1 MAFNPLNMSNR
12 SNSWTETYHPW
23 MDLLTDIL
31 RQAGLRRRL
40 LGHRQLAPLTPAHFP
55 CDRSMGFHVVLSG
68 RVRLQGDTLGAPLLL
83 EPGDVAWMSRGCLH
97 DLVALDPPGATVLS
111 GAYQFWHTP
120 VHPLFA
126 DLPPFTVLRAERMS
140 RLNPLALSIA
150 LLGEEVARPG
160 PGSETIVNGLMD
172 VGFTYLL
179 RELVDDVSDDAPGWR
194 LALRSGPVRQAV
206 ELMHADSARAWTLDQ
221 LAREVGLSRTAMA
234 QKFRDTMGD
243 TPLNYLRGLRMQ
255 KAMRML
261 SETED
266 TLETVAGEVGY
277 QDAFSFSK
285 VFKRTVG
292 MAPRDFRRSDA
303 ATRGADWR
311 L

>member
-1 MAFNPLNMSNR
+1 
-12 SNSWTETYHPW
+12 

-40 LGHRQLAPLTPAHFP
+40 LDRTVLAPLTPARFP
-55 CDRSMGFHVVLSG
+55 CDRSMGLHIVLSG
-68 RVRLQGDTLGAPLLL
+68 RVRVQGEALDAPLTL
-83 EPGDVAWMSRGCLH
+83 EAGDVAWMARGCLH
-97 DLVALDPPGATVLS
+97 ELVALDGPGASEGAGGAGATVLS
-111 GAYQFWHTP
+111 AAYQFWHTP

-126 DLPPFTVLRAERMS
+126 DLPPFTVLRAERLS
-140 RLNPLALSIA
+140 RLNPLALSIT
-150 LLGEEVARPG
+150 LLGEEAAQPG

-172 VGFTYLL
+172 VAFTYLL
-179 RELVDDVSDDAPGWR
+179 RTLVDEAAADAPGWR
-194 LALRSGPVRQAV
+194 RALRSDPVRQAV
-206 ELMHADSARAWTLDQ
+206 ELMHADPTRAWTLEQ
-221 LAREVGLSRTAMA
+221 LAREVGLSRTALA
-234 QKFRDTMGD
+234 EKFRDNMGD

-292 MAPRDFRRSDA
+292 VAPRDFRRADA
-303 ATRGADWR
+303 ATRGEAWR
-311 L
+311 F